1 LTNTTGTTTNYW
13 NAKIKVSSSQI
24 IAPKLPS
31 SYHSELRKKRESGA
45 QYNKN
50 YQYDFEQYGKKN
62 Y

>member
-1 LTNTTGTTTNYW
+1 MNYVK
-13 NAKIKVSSSQI
+13 NGNQELSIIKTI
-24 IAPKLPS
+24 N
-31 SYHSELRKKRESGA
+31 ELRKKRESGA